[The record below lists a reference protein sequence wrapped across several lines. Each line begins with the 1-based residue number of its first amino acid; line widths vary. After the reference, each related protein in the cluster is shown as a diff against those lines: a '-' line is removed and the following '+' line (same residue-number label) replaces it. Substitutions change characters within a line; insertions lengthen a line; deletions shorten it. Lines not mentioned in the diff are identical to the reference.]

1 MKIEACCKINIGL
14 HVLRRRQDGYHDIS
28 TLMYPVKEL
37 YDTVEVAPANNVA
50 FTCEGIA
57 VDCPSED
64 NLCLKAYRLLRD
76 KFGIGGARI
85 HLAKRIPFG
94 AGLGG
99 GSSDAAAV
107 LRALNDIYSLGLDN
121 EALEC
126 KASLLGS
133 DTPFFVRSVPRI
145 CSGRGEIMAGSATD
159 LSGMY
164 IMLVKPPYGVSTR
177 QAYSGIV
184 PAMPERRLED
194 VLSQGIDTWKDSLSN
209 DFEKS
214 VFALY
219 PELAQIKDRM
229 YEAGAAYAA
238 MSGSGSTVFGLFA
251 ERPKACFDPK
261 FFSFTARI

>member
-1 MKIEACCKINIGL
+1 
-14 HVLRRRQDGYHDIS
+14 
-28 TLMYPVKEL
+28 
-37 YDTVEVAPANNVA
+37 
-50 FTCEGIA
+50 
-57 VDCPSED
+57 
-64 NLCLKAYRLLRD
+64 
-76 KFGIGGARI
+76 
-85 HLAKRIPFG
+85 
-94 AGLGG
+94 
-99 GSSDAAAV
+99 
-107 LRALNDIYSLGLDN
+107 
-121 EALEC
+121 
-126 KASLLGS
+126 
-133 DTPFFVRSVPRI
+133 
-145 CSGRGEIMAGSATD
+145 MAGIATD

-194 VLSQGIDTWKDSLSN
+194 ALSQGIDTWKDSLSN